1 MNEIVLPGIISISII
16 YIITSYAVFIF
27 TNRTDYRDLKAIICV
42 IGLVIICISILM
54 VYATTL

>member
-1 MNEIVLPGIISISII
+1 MNEIVLPGIISMSII

-27 TNRTDYRDLKAIICV
+27 TNRTDYHDLKTIICV
-42 IGLVIICISILM
+42 IGLVIICMSILM